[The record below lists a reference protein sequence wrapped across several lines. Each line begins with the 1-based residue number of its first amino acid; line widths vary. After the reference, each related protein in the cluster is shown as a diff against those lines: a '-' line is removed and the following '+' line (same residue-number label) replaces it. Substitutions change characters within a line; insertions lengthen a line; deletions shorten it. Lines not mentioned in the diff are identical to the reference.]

1 MSLLLLVLLV
11 VLLGAGC
18 SSSSTTATPT
28 SSPTETPATVVA
40 TVTATASP
48 TASPTPGPLLQDLRV
63 TRLTIPALGID
74 SEVQLSQ
81 VIPDTS
87 SAPPGC
93 PALPPGQET
102 LTVPERGLATPEVA
116 FEGLENKAWVFGHS
130 RWQGEPG
137 LLAALEDIAVGDE
150 LIVDGVDR
158 QTGAPITRQR
168 YVVEGLYLTDRESG
182 GDLVTADG
190 PGEIPS
196 RPLVILQTSVRE
208 TGENRSWLLDP
219 EKVLAKASNLIEG
232 DVDDPC
238 KYLLLF
244 VIARAA

>member
-1 MSLLLLVLLV
+1 MSLLFLVLLV
-11 VLLGAGC
+11 AGC
-18 SSSSTTATPT
+18 SSSSAPATPT
-28 SSPTETPATVVA
+28 SSPTEPPATVVVA
-40 TVTATASP
+40 TVTATTSPIASP
-48 TASPTPGPLLQDLRV
+48 SPEPLLQDLRV

-74 SEVQLSQ
+74 SEVQRSQ
-81 VIPDTS
+81 AIPDTS
-87 SAPPGC
+87 VVPPGC
-93 PALPPGQET
+93 PAPPPGQQT

-130 RWQGEPG
+130 RWQGVPG
-137 LLAALEDIAVGDE
+137 VLGTLEDIDVGDE
-150 LIVDGVDR
+150 LLVDGVDR
-158 QTGAPITRQR
+158 QTGVSITRQR

-182 GDLVTADG
+182 GELVTADG

-208 TGENRSWLLDP
+208 TGENRPWILDQ
-219 EKVLAKASNLIEG
+219 EKVLAKASNLIQG

-244 VIARAA
+244 VIARAS

>member
-1 MSLLLLVLLV
+1 MSLLFLVLLV
-11 VLLGAGC
+11 AGC
-18 SSSSTTATPT
+18 SSSSAPATATP
-28 SSPTETPATVVA
+28 SPTEPPATVVA

-48 TASPTPGPLLQDLRV
+48 TASPSPEPLLQELRV

-81 VIPDTS
+81 AIPDTS
-87 SAPPGC
+87 VVPAGC
-93 PALPPGQET
+93 PAPPAGQET

-116 FEGLENKAWVFGHS
+116 FEGLENKAWVYGHS

-150 LIVDGVDR
+150 LLVDGVDR
-158 QTGAPITRQR
+158 QTGASVTRQR
-168 YVVEGLYLTDRESG
+168 YVVEGLYLADRESG
-182 GDLVTADG
+182 GELVTADG
-190 PGEIPS
+190 PAEIPS
-196 RPLVILQTSVRE
+196 RTLVILQTSVRE
-208 TGENRSWLLDP
+208 TGENRPWILDQ
-219 EKVLAKASNLIEG
+219 EKVLAKASNLIQG

-244 VIARAA
+244 VIARAS

>member
-1 MSLLLLVLLV
+1 MSRVRSICLLLT

-18 SSSSTTATPT
+18 SSSSTPTP
-28 SSPTETPATVVA
+28 SPTGAPPTVVA
-40 TVTATASP
+40 TASATASP
-48 TASPTPGPLLQDLRV
+48 TESPSPEPLLQDLRV

-74 SEVQLSQ
+74 SEVQRSQ

-87 SAPPGC
+87 SVPPGC
-93 PALPPGQET
+93 PALPAGQET
-102 LTVPERGLATPEVA
+102 LTVPEHGIATPEVA

-137 LLAALEDIAVGDE
+137 LLAALEDITVGDE
-150 LIVDGVDR
+150 LLVDGVDR
-158 QTGAPITRQR
+158 QTGASVTRQR

-190 PGEIPS
+190 PAEIPP

-208 TGENRSWLLDP
+208 SGENRSWLLDE
-219 EKVLAKASNLIEG
+219 EKVLAKASNLIQG

-244 VIARAA
+244 VIARAT

>member
-1 MSLLLLVLLV
+1 MSLLLV
-11 VLLGAGC
+11 VLLVAGC
-18 SSSSTTATPT
+18 SSSNTPSTPT
-28 SSPTETPATVVA
+28 SSPTEVLPTVVA
-40 TVTATASP
+40 TVAVTATTSP
-48 TASPTPGPLLQDLRV
+48 KAEPTPELLLQDLRV

-81 VIPDTS
+81 AIPDTS
-87 SAPPGC
+87 TVPPGC
-93 PALPPGQET
+93 PAPPPGQQT

-130 RWQGEPG
+130 RWQGVPG
-137 LLAALEDIAVGDE
+137 VLGALEEINVGDE
-150 LIVDGVDR
+150 LTVDGVDR
-158 QTGAPITRQR
+158 QTGAPITGQR

-182 GDLVTADG
+182 GELVTADG
-190 PGEIPS
+190 PAEIPS

-208 TGENRSWLLDP
+208 TGENRSWILDQ

-244 VIARAA
+244 VIARAS